1 MVKSAAPSTQAAA
14 SSSTP
19 AVPAVPTNIAAG
31 TAHNPL
37 SDLTGARY
45 AGQVNLPS
53 RSLFGADGGVGH
65 FRHLPA
71 PDLNPYLHPLPLLL
85 RTVAN
90 TRYRQMGAMPNEDAV
105 AEMMSDPATA
115 QMMNEALSDPR
126 TIDMLIQNDPTLRAM
141 GPQARELLSSP
152 LFRQLMTDPNL
163 MRQAASF
170 GRGMRG
176 GAGSSFAAPG
186 DVPTVPGSGGAA
198 QSPAAGDAAAN
209 PFAALMG
216 GGGGMG
222 AGGMPS
228 PEMMRQVMQMM
239 GGGAGSPGAAGG
251 LGGLGALFGN
261 PSART
266 PAAPGATPA
275 DPTSPQNTAANS
287 GESAS
292 GNADAG
298 ANPFAALFGAA
309 PGQPANPFL
318 GGLPPP
324 TPEQMQQAMAMFQQ
338 LGAGGAGAE
347 GAQLPPFLGGFG
359 GAGGAPPA
367 PADTRPPEEQYADQL
382 RQLNDMG
389 FFDFE
394 ENVRA
399 LRRAG
404 GSVQGA
410 INQLLG

>member
-1 MVKSAAPSTQAAA
+1 MVKSAAPSTQAAV

-19 AVPAVPTNIAAG
+19 TVPAVPTNIAAG

-37 SDLTGARY
+37 ADLTGARY

-53 RSLFGADGGVGH
+53 RSLFGADGGVSH
-65 FRHLPA
+65 LCHLPA
-71 PDLNPYLHPLPLLL
+71 PNLNPYLFPLRILL

-176 GAGSSFAAPG
+176 GAGGGFAAPG
-186 DVPTVPGSGGAA
+186 GVPTMPGSEGAA

-251 LGGLGALFGN
+251 PDGLGALFGN

-266 PAAPGATPA
+266 PAAP
-275 DPTSPQNTAANS
+275 TSPQNTAANS
-287 GESAS
+287 GESGS

-347 GAQLPPFLGGFG
+347 GAQLPPFLGGLG
-359 GAGGAPPA
+359 GAGGAPAA

>member
-1 MVKSAAPSTQAAA
+1 
-14 SSSTP
+14 
-19 AVPAVPTNIAAG
+19 
-31 TAHNPL
+31 
-37 SDLTGARY
+37 
-45 AGQVNLPS
+45 
-53 RSLFGADGGVGH
+53 
-65 FRHLPA
+65 
-71 PDLNPYLHPLPLLL
+71 
-85 RTVAN
+85 
-90 TRYRQMGAMPNEDAV
+90 
-105 AEMMSDPATA
+105 
-115 QMMNEALSDPR
+115 
-126 TIDMLIQNDPTLRAM
+126 
-141 GPQARELLSSP
+141 
-152 LFRQLMTDPNL
+152 MTDPNL

-186 DVPTVPGSGGAA
+186 GVPTVPGSEGAA
-198 QSPAAGDAAAN
+198 QSPAGGDAAAN

-228 PEMMRQVMQMM
+228 PEVMRQVMQMM

-251 LGGLGALFGN
+251 LGALFGN

-266 PAAPGATPA
+266 PAAPGATPG
-275 DPTSPQNTAANS
+275 DSTSPQNTAANS
-287 GESAS
+287 GES
-292 GNADAG
+292 GGLNADAG

-338 LGAGGAGAE
+338 LGAGGAGSE
-347 GAQLPPFLGGFG
+347 GAQMPSFLGGLG
-359 GAGGAPPA
+359 GAGGAPAA

-389 FFDFE
+389 FFDFD